1 MIVPAMN
8 SEELLKE
15 IFNDL
20 EIVNRKAM
28 YLTEGLRR
36 EAVKSK
42 TKHVHRIFDYKSMQL
57 NKWFIVADYIVGDPG
72 FIVVVYYID
81 EYGLNGIRVDADNQ
95 SLTHFTPH
103 FLERYNERFLK
114 QPNFSKLELLKRFI
128 SNNPLE
134 VIQSVLDSE
143 TEQYQIFGRVKEGI
157 VLGYKEVFIEK
168 GKEIIHY
175 KTFISNAMINES
187 QVEDF
192 NSMGRL
198 YDSYLD
204 EMPKIIRRCA

>member
-8 SEELLKE
+8 SEELLNE
-15 IFNDL
+15 IFKDF

-72 FIVVVYYID
+72 YIVVVYYID

-128 SNNPLE
+128 SNSPLE

-157 VLGYKEVFIEK
+157 VLGDKEVFIEK
-168 GKEIIHY
+168 GKEINHY

-192 NSMGRL
+192 NSTGRL

-204 EMPKIIRRCA
+204 EMPKNIRRRA